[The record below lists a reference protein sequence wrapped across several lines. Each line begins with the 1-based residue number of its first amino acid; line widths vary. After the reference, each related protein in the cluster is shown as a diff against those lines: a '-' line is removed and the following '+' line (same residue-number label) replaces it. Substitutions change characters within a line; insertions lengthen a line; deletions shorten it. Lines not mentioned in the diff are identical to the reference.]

1 MKKSTLVLGAAICMS
16 SMPVLAEEY
25 VTPGDGSAYS
35 FESLS
40 AISGSNVAKTADGV
54 YEVSDDITISEGD
67 SFTLDKG
74 AVIKFASDVRVSI
87 EGTSVMDGGEERTLF
102 TRIDENAEPAGIW
115 AQSPAVFNVKNV
127 DFEYIGLTDH
137 SAEGAVIENCSF
149 SFANGK
155 MSSIGA
161 LNCGS
166 TEASYTVTGSR
177 FSECTV
183 PGIGTGANTFC
194 NLLIEDCDFFD
205 NNSSNTN
212 KPQLNLTVG
221 CEYPV
226 VVRGCTVTGTGRDKV
241 GGISVSNLLVAPGS
255 NKVYIEN
262 NKISENRYGITA
274 TGPLYIEIRN
284 NELVNNCH
292 DPNPMSGGSGIS
304 LAGYYYGQSG
314 IISGNYIEGHLWG
327 ITLIQCE
334 DINCGEVD
342 NPDSPG
348 GNVFKDNGNNGMAYD
363 LYNNGRNKVY
373 AQLNTWS
380 VAEQTEELIET
391 VISHFND
398 DPSLGE
404 VIFMPAA
411 EGDAVETVDALP
423 SDARYFNLQGVE
435 VSEPASGIYIMRRGD
450 KTSKVV
456 VR

>member
-1 MKKSTLVLGAAICMS
+1 M
-16 SMPVLAEEY
+16 
-25 VTPGDGSAYS
+25 
-35 FESLS
+35 
-40 AISGSNVAKTADGV
+40 
-54 YEVSDDITISEGD
+54 
-67 SFTLDKG
+67 
-74 AVIKFASDVRVSI
+74 
-87 EGTSVMDGGEERTLF
+87 
-102 TRIDENAEPAGIW
+102 
-115 AQSPAVFNVKNV
+115 
-127 DFEYIGLTDH
+127 
-137 SAEGAVIENCSF
+137 
-149 SFANGK
+149 
-155 MSSIGA
+155 
-161 LNCGS
+161 
-166 TEASYTVTGSR
+166 
-177 FSECTV
+177 
-183 PGIGTGANTFC
+183 
-194 NLLIEDCDFFD
+194 
-205 NNSSNTN
+205 
-212 KPQLNLTVG
+212 
-221 CEYPV
+221 
-226 VVRGCTVTGTGRDKV
+226 
-241 GGISVSNLLVAPGS
+241 
-255 NKVYIEN
+255 
-262 NKISENRYGITA
+262 
-274 TGPLYIEIRN
+274 
-284 NELVNNCH
+284 
-292 DPNPMSGGSGIS
+292 
-304 LAGYYYGQSG
+304 YGQSG